1 MGRKALTLLKGTLD
15 LLILK
20 TVSLK
25 PQHGYEIAKWVRGR
39 TDDAL
44 QIENGALYQALFRLE
59 AKGWLRAEW
68 RRSQTGREVR
78 FYELT
83 ATGRRRLEEETRTWK
98 SYVKAMH
105 SVLSAAEG

>member
-1 MGRKALTLLKGTLD
+1 MAREALTLMKGTLD

-25 PQHGYEIAKWVRGR
+25 PQHGYEIARWVRAR

-59 AKGWLRAEW
+59 ARGLLRAEW
-68 RRSQTGREVR
+68 RISKTGREVR

-83 ATGRRRLEEETRTWK
+83 REGKRRLDEETRTWQ

-105 SVLSAAEG
+105 CVLSAVEV